1 MPILEKI
8 GKYEVLE
15 RIGGGG
21 MGTVFKA
28 RDSVLNRIVALK
40 VISGGDEVTD
50 ELRARFFREAQACAR
65 LTHPNII
72 TIYDLGEGDG
82 RLFIVM
88 EYLDGREL
96 KQLIAQQASITIEDK
111 LSIMRQVC
119 DGLHYAH
126 LQGIIHR
133 DIKPGNILIRP
144 DGQVKILD
152 FGVAR
157 IADTEQ
163 GLTRTGL
170 IMGTLRYVAPEQIRG
185 LADARSDIFSV
196 GAVFYELLSGQAPFS
211 GKSAPEILDQ
221 IRTQEPR
228 PLQQI
233 DPSLPAELAELVAHA
248 LRKDP
253 AERFT
258 DLLQVRR
265 VVEGVERKLRD
276 EGHLLRSRVEQQRNR
291 LIELRQ
297 DLLSQTGEC
306 SVDAPG
312 PIEDEQETAALRAL
326 ELRLSG
332 EIEELEAKVRR
343 AVESAPVVE
352 RAFDALGA
360 GRFEEAADEFGVVL
374 SAAPDHARAREG
386 MELARAGSEREHRRQ
401 LATRLLEDARAAL
414 AEGSFAFCLEVLK
427 QVEEIP
433 APDELSVL
441 IRSLRVRAESRIAVE
456 ETRRAQLPIDRQ
468 RGLTE
473 RGRDPGH
480 SGPATTKDPGT
491 SSGTIKTGAEETRTV
506 RHERPEPA
514 TDVPVF
520 EDRPESTNPH
530 NRVSHDGAITP
541 LELEDARRGPGD
553 EIADG
558 RWSWQRWARGLAV
571 VAGGLVVIGA
581 VAFIGSRWGTSS
593 HSSVT
598 DRGSPA
604 VARDAGT
611 GGGADD
617 KAGSRPSEQLGAGKE
632 TTSAVTER
640 SPAFPPAP
648 AAGTPDGAATAP
660 RQRQEVHE
668 PQPSQ
673 PAQTDEPARDSDA
686 KPSLPPRSVPSSRLT
701 DSPGDTPRPSPSA
714 TGAKMR
720 RDVEQAKS
728 RLNGV
733 KRGAEQTAAAFYAP
747 RSWAVA
753 RAKEDDAI
761 QAIERSDYAAAVG
774 LLDEARAAYQASLEE
789 SRREAE
795 KETRLGPLKADVAE
809 SRASAMARR
818 DEALRVG
825 ADRLARDT
833 FESAQAR
840 HQEADDLARSQN
852 LASAAHAYRDAS
864 DRYSAAIRQA
874 QVK

>member
-65 LTHPNII
+65 LTHPNIV

-88 EYLDGREL
+88 EYLEGREL

-196 GAVFYELLSGQAPFS
+196 GAVFYELLSGQSPFS

-233 DPSLPAELAELVAHA
+233 DPSLPAELVGLVARA

-253 AERFT
+253 AERFA

-291 LIELRQ
+291 LIELRR

-312 PIEDEQETAALRAL
+312 PIADEPETATLRTL

-332 EIEELEAKVRR
+332 DIEELEAKVRR

-360 GRFEEAADEFGVVL
+360 GRFEEAAEEFGVVL

-456 ETRRAQLPIDRQ
+456 ETRRAQLPIDRE

-473 RGRDPGH
+473 RDLDTRHSRPGI
-480 SGPATTKDPGT
+480 TKDPET

-506 RHERPEPA
+506 RHEPPAPA
-514 TDVPVF
+514 TDAPGL

-530 NRVSHDGAITP
+530 NRVSRDGAIRS
-541 LELEDARRGPGD
+541 LELDDDRWEAGD

-558 RWSWQRWARGLAV
+558 RWSWHRWARGLAV

-581 VAFIGSRWGTSS
+581 IAFIGSRWGTSS

-598 DRGSPA
+598 NGRA
-604 VARDAGT
+604 VTSVGR
-611 GGGADD
+611 GADE
-617 KAGSRPSEQLGAGKE
+617 KAGSRPPGQMEAGKE
-632 TTSAVTER
+632 TTPALAER
-640 SPAFPPAP
+640 SPSPSPAP
-648 AAGTPDGAATAP
+648 AGGTPAGATTAP
-660 RQRQEVHE
+660 RQRLAE
-668 PQPSQ
+668 PPPSQ
-673 PAQTDEPARDSDA
+673 PAQTDEPVGTSDA
-686 KPSLPPRSVPSSRLT
+686 KPSLPPRPAPSSRLT
-701 DSPGDTPRPSPSA
+701 DSPGDTARLSPST

-728 RLNGV
+728 RLNSV
-733 KRGAEQTAAAFYAP
+733 KRGAEQTAAAFFAP

-753 RAKEDDAI
+753 RAKEDDAV

-774 LLDEARAAYQASLEE
+774 LLDEARAAYQAGLEE
-789 SRREAE
+789 ARREAE

-825 ADRLARDT
+825 ADRLAHDA

-852 LASAAHAYRDAS
+852 LAAAANAYRDAS
-864 DRYSAAIRQA
+864 DRYTVAIRQA
-874 QVK
+874 QVR